1 MKRLMKQRL
10 MKQRS
15 IQPLLCAVLLTVGVA
30 QVHANT
36 NANANVYNTS
46 ATQTQ
51 TQAQQQANRAKARRL
66 NTKGYRLYK
75 QGKYYQALPWFQ
87 RATQADSNY
96 MLGQY
101 NLACTASIV
110 LNNFDCGQDESLL
123 DMAHPD
129 NIFSAQKTLEL
140 NPQRLAKIK
149 TDPDLAMVRK
159 SYRYYRDILGYS
171 VHNNKQ
177 LKEILMNVD
186 WTSDTLGWFLPDRLT
201 FKADGTVILEQSS
214 FTYRDEN
221 GQKVT
226 VMYSSKIPD
235 VAYANGG
242 TINENRV
249 HKIGKYQLANG
260 VVTVEFDSETKG
272 KQRVSGRI
280 NENGELN
287 FAGENV
293 FDILPSSE
301 YRFHFPTPCE
311 AP

>member
-1 MKRLMKQRL
+1 MKRLVR
-10 MKQRS
+10 QRS
-15 IQPLLCAVLLTVGVA
+15 IQPLLCGMLLTVGVG
-30 QVHANT
+30 QVHANINT
-36 NANANVYNTS
+36 NANVYNTN

-51 TQAQQQANRAKARRL
+51 THAQQQANQAKAKRL

-87 RATQADSNY
+87 QATQADSNY

-110 LNNFDCGQDESLL
+110 LNSFDCRQDEGLL
-123 DMAHPD
+123 EIADPD
-129 NIFSAQKTLEL
+129 RIFSALQKTLAL

-171 VHNNKQ
+171 VHNNRQ
-177 LKEILMNVD
+177 FKEILMNVD
-186 WTSDTLGWFLPDRLT
+186 WTSDTAGWFLPDRLT
-201 FKADGTVILEQSS
+201 FKANGTVILEQSS
-214 FTYRDEN
+214 FTYRDKN

-226 VMYSSKIPD
+226 VMYSSQIPD
-235 VAYANGG
+235 IAYANGR
-242 TINENRV
+242 TVNENRV
-249 HKIGKYQLANG
+249 HKTGKYQLANG
-260 VVTVEFDSETKG
+260 MVTVEFDSKTKG
-272 KQRVSGRI
+272 KLRVSGRI

-293 FDILPSSE
+293 FDVLPSSA